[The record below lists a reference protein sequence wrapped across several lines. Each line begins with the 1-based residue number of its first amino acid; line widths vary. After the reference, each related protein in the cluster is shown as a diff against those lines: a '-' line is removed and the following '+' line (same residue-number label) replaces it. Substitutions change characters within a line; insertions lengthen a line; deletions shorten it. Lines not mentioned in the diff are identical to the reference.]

1 MDYDEIRTNVSKNL
15 IILRK
20 RAGMT
25 QVEFGEKFSF
35 SDKTISKWESDTNEP
50 DIATLKELAKFY
62 GCSFDYL
69 LKID

>member
-35 SDKTISKWESDTNEP
+35 SDKTISKWESGLSIP
-50 DIATLKELAKFY
+50 DVATLQLIATV
-62 GCSFDYL
+62 
-69 LKID
+69 INTM